1 MKEVDMGVM
10 VSGYVYRKDVDME
23 IICFG
28 FCIRDGSR

>member
-23 IICFG
+23 IMFW
-28 FCIRDGSR
+28 FLY